1 MKNRTDGTNPH
12 VANKKIRQ
20 SLFSIKPNPKDTV
33 NGNLGL
39 LPLSSAKTARNGN
52 AKDTEKNSLIW
63 DNDHFTIRI

>member
-1 MKNRTDGTNPH
+1 
-12 VANKKIRQ
+12 
-20 SLFSIKPNPKDTV
+20 LFSIKPNPKDTV
-33 NGNLGL
+33 DGNLGL